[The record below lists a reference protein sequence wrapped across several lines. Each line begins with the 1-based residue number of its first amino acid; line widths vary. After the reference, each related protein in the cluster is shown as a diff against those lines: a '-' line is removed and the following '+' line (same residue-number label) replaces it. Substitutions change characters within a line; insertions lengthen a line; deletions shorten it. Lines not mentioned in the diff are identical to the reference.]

1 LFPWAAFAATIAGL
15 CAATAR
21 PEEPVRLAA
30 PRGSR
35 EGSMTSEVVLMN
47 RQAVAMAADSAVT
60 ISGDRYLKTYQSVDK
75 LFPLVDGQPVAVMI
89 YNNAEIMS
97 TPWETVISLYRE
109 QARGRPLDTISAYAE
124 DFMEFLSGNPDL
136 FPAEHQDTEFFKV
149 VAVIYT
155 VLAEEFDYQV
165 QKFQQSN
172 AGQVRDHVSA
182 MFEFVVGQLHA
193 DYQRCADDTPR
204 GELSCYPG
212 GMGEQIRRRYG
223 NEIDQLIE
231 SLLGSLKNEYTG
243 LTISESTRTRL
254 REIAVFA
261 VTKDAFFEH
270 YTGVVFAGFGAREKF
285 PSMRSYLTSSVI
297 LGILK
302 RKRDREA
309 DIGADSGPVFQPFAQ
324 DRMIRTFLT
333 GMDQHLRMFVFG
345 ETLKLSSGLVT
356 DIVSRTPNITDAQR
370 NTIYN
375 DYSQNNLRHAL
386 HEFFRSVDNYQ
397 YAVHTRP
404 ILRAINSLP
413 KKELGETAA
422 SLIKLN
428 SFQQKVMNSVET
440 VGGPIDVAVISRN
453 SGLEWTREKAEL

>member
-1 LFPWAAFAATIAGL
+1 
-15 CAATAR
+15 
-21 PEEPVRLAA
+21 
-30 PRGSR
+30 
-35 EGSMTSEVVLMN
+35 MTSEVVLMN

-109 QARGRPLDTISAYAE
+109 QARGRALETVAAYAD

-136 FPAEHQDTEFFKV
+136 FPPEHQDTEFFKV
-149 VAVIYT
+149 VAVVFT
-155 VLAEEFDYQV
+155 VIAEEFDHQV
-165 QKFQQSN
+165 QQYQGRHGARVK
-172 AGQVRDHVSA
+172 DHISS
-182 MFEFVVGQLHA
+182 MFEYVVGQLHA
-193 DYQRCADDTPR
+193 DYQRYPDDSPRADLP
-204 GELSCYPG
+204 CFPK
-212 GMGEQIRRRYG
+212 GMDEQVRRRYG
-223 NEIDQLIE
+223 GEIDQLIE
-231 SLLGSLKNEYTG
+231 SLLASLKQEFPG
-243 LTISESTRTRL
+243 LTVSETTRGRL

-261 VTKDAFFEH
+261 CVKDAFFEH

-285 PSMRSYLTSSVI
+285 PSMRSYLSSSVI

-309 DIGADSGPVFQPFAQ
+309 DIHSDSGPVFQPFAQ

-333 GMDQHLRMFVFG
+333 GMDQYLRMFVFS
-345 ETLKLSSGLVT
+345 ETLKLSKGLVT
-356 DIVSRTPNITDAQR
+356 DIVARTPNLTDAQR
-370 NTIYN
+370 NAIYA
-375 DYSQNNLRHAL
+375 DYSQNNLGHAL

-397 YAVHTRP
+397 YTVHTRP

-428 SFQQKVMNSVET
+428 SFQQKVMHSVET
-440 VGGPIDVAVISRN
+440 VGGPIDVAVITRN
-453 SGLEWTREKAEL
+453 GGLEWKREKPEL

>member
-1 LFPWAAFAATIAGL
+1 
-15 CAATAR
+15 
-21 PEEPVRLAA
+21 
-30 PRGSR
+30 
-35 EGSMTSEVVLMN
+35 MTSEVVLMN

-109 QARGRPLDTISAYAE
+109 QARGRPLETVSAYAE

-149 VAVIYT
+149 VAVVYT
-155 VLAEEFDYQV
+155 VIAEEFDHQLR
-165 QKFQQSN
+165 KFQQSN
-172 AGQVRDHVSA
+172 SGSVREHISSI
-182 MFEFVVGQLHA
+182 FEFVVGQLHT
-193 DYQRCADDTPR
+193 DYQRCPDDSPRAD
-204 GELSCYPG
+204 LSCFPQ
-212 GMGEQIRRRYG
+212 GMGEQVRRRYG
-223 NEIDQLIE
+223 AEIDQLID
-231 SLLGSLKNEYTG
+231 SLIHSLRNDYPG
-243 LTISESTRTRL
+243 LTVSDGTRTRL

-285 PSMRSYLTSSVI
+285 PSMRSYLSSSVI

-309 DIGADSGPVFQPFAQ
+309 DIGSDSGPVFQPFAQ

-333 GMDQHLRMFVFG
+333 GMDQYLRMFLYG
-345 ETLKLSSGLVT
+345 ETLKLTNGLVS
-356 DIVSRTPNITDAQR
+356 DVVRRAPNLTDAQR
-370 NTIYN
+370 NAMYR
-375 DYSQNNLRHAL
+375 DYSQNNLAHAL
-386 HEFFRSVDNYQ
+386 NEFFRSIDGYQ

-428 SFQQKVMNSVET
+428 SFQQKVMHSVET
-440 VGGPIDVAVISRN
+440 VGGPIDVAVITRN
-453 SGLEWTREKAEL
+453 GGLEWKREKAEL

>member
-1 LFPWAAFAATIAGL
+1 
-15 CAATAR
+15 
-21 PEEPVRLAA
+21 
-30 PRGSR
+30 
-35 EGSMTSEVVLMN
+35 MTSEVVLMN

-109 QARGRPLDTISAYAE
+109 QARGRPLETVSAYAQ

-136 FPAEHQDTEFFKV
+136 FPPEHQDTEFFKV
-149 VAVIYT
+149 VAVVYSVI
-155 VLAEEFDYQV
+155 AEEFDRQV
-165 QKFQQSN
+165 HQFQQSQS
-172 AGQVRDHVSA
+172 GPLRDHLSA
-182 MFEFVVGQLHA
+182 VFEYVVGQIHA
-193 DYQRCADDTPR
+193 DYQRYEDDSPR
-204 GELSCYPG
+204 GDLPCFPH
-212 GMGEQIRRRYG
+212 GMGEQVRRRYG
-223 NEIDQLIE
+223 SEIEQLIA
-231 SLLGSLKNEYTG
+231 SLMESLKNEFPG
-243 LTISESTRTRL
+243 LVVSEATKAQL

-270 YTGVVFAGFGAREKF
+270 FTGVVFAGFGARETF
-285 PSMRSYLTSSVI
+285 PSMRSYLASSVI

-302 RKRDREA
+302 RKQDRAA
-309 DIGADSGPVFQPFAQ
+309 DINADSGPVFQPFAQ

-333 GMDQHLRMFVFG
+333 GMDQYLRMFIFS
-345 ETLKLSSGLVT
+345 ETLKLSTGLVT
-356 DIVSRTPNITDAQR
+356 DIVGRTPNLSDAQR
-370 NTIYN
+370 NAIYK

-386 HEFFRSVDNYQ
+386 MEFFRSVDNYQ
-397 YAVHTRP
+397 YTVHTRP

-428 SFQQKVMNSVET
+428 SFQQKVMNSIET
-440 VGGPIDVAVISRN
+440 VGGPIDVAVITRN
-453 SGLEWTREKAEL
+453 GGLEWSREKAQL

>member
-1 LFPWAAFAATIAGL
+1 
-15 CAATAR
+15 
-21 PEEPVRLAA
+21 
-30 PRGSR
+30 
-35 EGSMTSEVVLMN
+35 MTSEVVLMN

-109 QARGRPLDTISAYAE
+109 QARGRALESVEAYAE

-149 VAVIYT
+149 VAVVFT
-155 VLAEEFDYQV
+155 VLAEEFEYQV
-165 QKFQQSN
+165 AKFQQSKA
-172 AGQVRDHVSA
+172 AGGRDQISA
-182 MFEFVVGQLHA
+182 IFEFVVGEMHN
-193 DYQRCADDTPR
+193 DYQRCPDDTPR
-204 GELSCYPG
+204 GDLSCFPS
-212 GMGEQIRRRYG
+212 GMSEQVRRRYG
-223 NEIDQLIE
+223 AEIDQL
-231 SLLGSLKNEYTG
+231 LGSLLQMLKNQYPG
-243 LTISESTRTRL
+243 LSVSESTQSML

-261 VTKDAFFEH
+261 ATKDAFFEH

-302 RKRDREA
+302 RKRDRQANINSE
-309 DIGADSGPVFQPFAQ
+309 SGPVFQPFAQ

-333 GMDQHLRMFVFG
+333 GMDQYLRMFIFG
-345 ETLKLSSGLVT
+345 ETLKLTKDLVT
-356 DIVSRTPNITDAQR
+356 DVVRRAPNLTDAQR
-370 NTIYN
+370 NAMFK
-375 DYSQNNLRHAL
+375 DYSENNLGHAL
-386 HEFFRSVDNYQ
+386 QAFFRSIDSYQ

-404 ILRAINSLP
+404 IFRAINSLP
-413 KKELGETAA
+413 RKELGETAA

-428 SFQQKVMNSVET
+428 SFQQKVMHSVET
-440 VGGPIDVAVISRN
+440 VGGPIDVAVITRN
-453 SGLEWTREKAEL
+453 GGLEWSREKPEL

>member
-1 LFPWAAFAATIAGL
+1 
-15 CAATAR
+15 
-21 PEEPVRLAA
+21 
-30 PRGSR
+30 
-35 EGSMTSEVVLMN
+35 MTSEVVLMN

-109 QARGRPLDTISAYAE
+109 QSRGRPMETVAAYAE

-136 FPAEHQDTEFFKV
+136 FPADHQDTEFFKV
-149 VAVIYT
+149 VAVVFT
-155 VLAEEFDYQV
+155 VIAEEFDYQV
-165 QKFQQSN
+165 QQFQQSR
-172 AGQVRDHVSA
+172 AGKVRDHLSA
-182 MFEFVVGQLHA
+182 IFEYVVGQIHA
-193 DYQRCADDTPR
+193 DYERYPDDSPR
-204 GELSCYPG
+204 AELPCFPG
-212 GMGEQIRRRYG
+212 GMAEQVRRRYG
-223 NEIDQLIE
+223 AEIDQLIE
-231 SLLGSLKNEYTG
+231 SLLSSLRAEFPG
-243 LTISESTRTRL
+243 LSVAEATRARL
-254 REIAVFA
+254 RDIGVFA
-261 VTKDAFFEH
+261 ATKDAFFEH

-302 RKRDREA
+302 RKRDRAA
-309 DIGADSGPVFQPFAQ
+309 DINADSGPVFQPFAQ

-333 GMDQHLRMFVFG
+333 GMDQYLRMFIFS
-345 ETLKLSSGLVT
+345 ETLKLSTGLVS
-356 DIVSRTPNITDAQR
+356 DIVGRTPNLTDAQR
-370 NTIYN
+370 NAIHK

-386 HEFFRSVDNYQ
+386 TEFFRSVDNYQ

-404 ILRAINSLP
+404 ILRAVNSLP

-428 SFQQKVMNSVET
+428 SFQQKVMHSVET
-440 VGGPIDVAVISRN
+440 VGGPIDVAVITRN
-453 SGLEWTREKAEL
+453 GGLEWKREKAEL

>member
-1 LFPWAAFAATIAGL
+1 
-15 CAATAR
+15 
-21 PEEPVRLAA
+21 
-30 PRGSR
+30 
-35 EGSMTSEVVLMN
+35 MTSEVVLMN

-60 ISGDRYLKTYQSVDK
+60 ISGERYLKTYNSADK

-109 QARGRPLDTISAYAE
+109 QARGRALDSVAAYAD

-136 FPAEHQDTEFFKV
+136 FPADHQDTEFFKV
-149 VAVIYT
+149 VAVVFT

-165 QKFQQSN
+165 LKFRESH
-172 AGQVRDHVSA
+172 AGARDHVSSI
-182 MFEFVVGQLHA
+182 FEFVVGQLHM
-193 DYQRCADDTPR
+193 DYQRCPDDSPR
-204 GELSCYPG
+204 GELSCFPK
-212 GMGEQIRRRYG
+212 GMGEQVRRRYG
-223 NEIDQLIE
+223 GEIDQLIA
-231 SLLGSLKNEYTG
+231 SLLASLKNEHPS
-243 LTISESTRTRL
+243 LTVSEETRGRL

-270 YTGVVFAGFGAREKF
+270 YTGVVFAGFGAKEKF
-285 PSMRSYLTSSVI
+285 PSMRSYLASSVI

-302 RKRDREA
+302 RKRDRAA

-333 GMDQHLRMFVFG
+333 GMDQYLRMFVYT
-345 ETLKLSSGLVT
+345 ETLKLSTGLVS
-356 DIVSRTPNITDAQR
+356 DIVGRTPNLTDAQR
-370 NTIYN
+370 NAIFR
-375 DYSQNNLRHAL
+375 DYSQNNLGAAL
-386 HEFFRSVDNYQ
+386 NEFFRSIDNYQ

-428 SFQQKVMNSVET
+428 SFQQKVMHSVET
-440 VGGPIDVAVISRN
+440 VGGPIDVAVITRN
-453 SGLEWTREKAEL
+453 GGLEWKREKAEL

>member
-1 LFPWAAFAATIAGL
+1 
-15 CAATAR
+15 
-21 PEEPVRLAA
+21 
-30 PRGSR
+30 
-35 EGSMTSEVVLMN
+35 MTSEVVLMN

-60 ISGDRYLKTYQSVDK
+60 ISGDRYLKTYNSADK

-109 QARGRPLDTISAYAE
+109 QARGRPLDTVAAYAE

-149 VAVIYT
+149 VAVVYT

-165 QKFQQSN
+165 QKFQQTHR
-172 AGQVRDHVSA
+172 GGVRDHIASI
-182 MFEFVVGQLHA
+182 FEFVVGEMHA
-193 DYQRCADDTPR
+193 DYQRCPDDSPR
-204 GELSCYPG
+204 GDLPCFPK
-212 GMGEQIRRRYG
+212 GMAEQVRRRYG
-223 NEIDQLIE
+223 GEIDQLIG
-231 SLLGSLKNEYTG
+231 SLLASLQSEYPG
-243 LTISESTRTRL
+243 LSVTEETKSRL

-261 VTKDAFFEH
+261 VVKDAFFEH
-270 YTGVVFAGFGAREKF
+270 YTGVVFAGFGAKEKF
-285 PSMRSYLTSSVI
+285 PSMRSYLASSVV

-302 RKRDREA
+302 RKRDRQA

-333 GMDQHLRMFVFG
+333 GMDQYLRMFVYS
-345 ETLKLSSGLVT
+345 ETLKLSRGLVA
-356 DIVSRTPNITDAQR
+356 DIVGRTPNLNDAQKNAIFR
-370 NTIYN
+370 
-375 DYSQNNLRHAL
+375 DYSNNNLAAAIN
-386 HEFFRSVDNYQ
+386 EFFRSVDNYQ

-428 SFQQKVMNSVET
+428 SFQQKVMHSVET
-440 VGGPIDVAVISRN
+440 VGGPIDVAVITRN
-453 SGLEWTREKAEL
+453 GGLEWKREKAEL